1 MDPLSILGA
10 VSAVMGIVDVGSKV
24 VSTSISRY
32 NQTQELAREQ
42 NAFLTDTTDIKE
54 RAQILRDSL
63 EKDETLKGL
72 TPAHQT
78 KLRKLCED
86 SVLVTEDLLYH
97 LLKWSASAS
106 RHTGV
111 VGSVKAVISPHAS
124 ARQIKR
130 LRTKLQDLQTR
141 SCELLILILK

>member
-10 VSAVMGIVDVGSKV
+10 VSAVMGIVDIGSKV
-24 VSTSISRY
+24 VSTGISRY
-32 NQTQELAREQ
+32 NQAHELVKEQ
-42 NAFLTDTTDIKE
+42 SAIIANTADIKE

-63 EKDETLKGL
+63 DNDEALKGL
-72 TPAHQT
+72 TSTHQV

-86 SVLVTEDLLYH
+86 SVRFTEELLSH
-97 LLKWSASAS
+97 LARWSASQ
-106 RHTGV
+106 RTGV

-124 ARQIKR
+124 TAQIKR
-130 LRTKLQDLQTR
+130 LKTKLQDLQTR